1 MQRTVLGPSATV
13 AVGRDESDPE
23 PDKRGRF
30 KNWIPEASEFRPT
43 RSSSRF

>member
-23 PDKRGRF
+23 LDKRGRF
-30 KNWIPEASEFRPT
+30 KNWSSSASEFRPT
-43 RSSSRF
+43 RSSRF